1 MKNGA
6 DITNVKTNLVVMPK
20 GVFLLFGIGMFL
32 LGDMEACSRMNK
44 KTLKKLLGLDKET
57 EDESGDDEI

>member
-1 MKNGA
+1 MKDKEDNT
-6 DITNVKTNLVVMPK
+6 IKTNLVMMPK
-20 GVFLLFGIGMFL
+20 GTFILFGLVMFI
-32 LGDMEACSRMNK
+32 LGDMEACNRINK